1 MRAVR
6 ASVITKRFF
15 DGDVIAW
22 ICDRVLYPRRS
33 LSVLVSGA
41 HISNGQKYPGTQ
53 RHRIWSAPS
62 WSGWVPE
69 GISTSR
75 VEILEHSRAA
85 IAAPAV
91 RPALSPSSNRMTSW
105 KCCCRSCS

>member
-1 MRAVR
+1 M
-6 ASVITKRFF
+6 
-15 DGDVIAW
+15 
-22 ICDRVLYPRRS
+22 
-33 LSVLVSGA
+33 
-41 HISNGQKYPGTQ
+41 Q

-85 IAAPAV
+85 IAMPAA
-91 RPALSPSSNRMTSW
+91 RPALSPSSSRITS
-105 KCCCRSCS
+105 